1 MTTIETANQSDCLVC
16 GKPGSLTDL
25 LADYAQTRGAEVHV
39 RCLPAKVDPFAGIV
53 DVPTNDG
60 WDA

>member
-1 MTTIETANQSDCLVC
+1 MTTTKTDFEKLAEIVELVQNMTDSLIELV
-16 GKPGSLTDL
+16 G
-25 LADYAQTRGAEVHV
+25 LAAED
-39 RCLPAKVDPFAGIV
+39 AEVDPFAGIV